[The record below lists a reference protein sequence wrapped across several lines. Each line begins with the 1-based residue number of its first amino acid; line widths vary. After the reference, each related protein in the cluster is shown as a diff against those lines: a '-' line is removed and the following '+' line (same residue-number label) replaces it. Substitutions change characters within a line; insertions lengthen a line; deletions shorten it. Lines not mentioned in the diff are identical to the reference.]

1 MSRALAVVLA
11 LPVWLSSACT
21 GLQGGEPHD
30 HDDAASIVA
39 ADDWFYEVPD
49 EGGLGL
55 TDAT

>member
-1 MSRALAVVLA
+1 MS
-11 LPVWLSSACT
+11 VWLASACT

-30 HDDAASIVA
+30 DDDAASIVPS
-39 ADDWFYEVPD
+39 DDRLYEVPD